1 MSLGSYGDDRGA
13 TMSVSNYD
21 DDRGAT
27 MSLSDNSAVVFSK

>member
-1 MSLGSYGDDRGA
+1 MSLGSYDDDRGA

-27 MSLSDNSAVVFSK
+27 MSLSENSAVVFSK